1 MTAPSVFTIPAGVS
15 FVDTLAQGVMRDIGG
30 DPFAL
35 SDCLILLPNR
45 RACRALREGFLRVTD
60 GRPLLLPEL
69 RPIGEADEDE
79 LLLSDMP
86 SEIGAPLAP
95 AIPSLRRQLLLA
107 RMICNQ
113 SPTTEK
119 ISLEHATRL
128 AADLCKLLDQVQTEG
143 LNFDKLDSIVPDRYA
158 EHWQKTL
165 ELLSIITDRWPETL
179 TAEGCLD
186 PAERRNLLLQRQI
199 EAWEAAPTDRRII
212 AAGSTGSIPAVAEL
226 LCCVAGLPNGTVVLP
241 AFDTLMD
248 DDAATAALDDQTHPQ
263 FGMLRLLKR
272 MEISRHEIRD
282 WPLEDHAEIQIKRI
296 GLRRRLMS
304 QVMRPAVTTDTWR
317 ELPKISENALAGFER
332 FDCAGEAEEAKVIA
346 LALRESLQEETQTAA
361 LVTPDR
367 NLARR
372 VAAELRRWDIEIDDS
387 AGLPLAETPPGLFLQ
402 LVAEM
407 VAKNFAPVSTLA
419 ALKHPFASC
428 GSDRNVFRRQVRQWE
443 FEALRGPRPEPGL
456 HGLIRSLPE
465 DMKPERHADAVSLLQ
480 ALEDATGRFAAAMS
494 GRDISV
500 GKLLAAHISAAEALS
515 ADPAADGESKLWA
528 EEAGEAL
535 AEFIGE
541 LDQAAAVLGPIDP
554 EFYPTL
560 LSTLMSGR
568 VVRPRYGRHP
578 RLHIWGPLEAR
589 LQDADFLILGGMNE
603 GNWPRD
609 PNPDPWLSRPM
620 QTSFGLP
627 LPERRIGLAAHD
639 FATMVCAQKVLVT
652 RSEKA
657 GGSPTVPSRW
667 LARLQ
672 AVLMASG
679 LDQLNHQSTKW
690 LHWERALDKPDGPR
704 PIQPP
709 APRPPLHARPRKLS
723 VTRIES
729 WMRDPYAIYA
739 RHILGLRP
747 LDPLEADPAA
757 ADRGNI
763 IHEILD
769 RFIRSVPGDLPADA
783 EQKLAEIGKDAFQSI
798 AGHPVVKAFW
808 WPRFL
813 RVAEWFIGV
822 ERQRRHMLRASSTEV
837 RGALT
842 LSAPAGDFTLT
853 AVADRIDRLADGGYS
868 ILDYKTGS
876 PPTDKDI
883 KNGFAPQL
891 PLEAAIAAAG
901 GFEGL
906 DADDVAGLAFWRLSG
921 GAPAGAIKD
930 VKGNLEQIAEEARE
944 GLLALVASFDN
955 PDTPYNAVPDS
966 DRAPRFNDY
975 AHLARIA
982 EWAGLHEED

>member
-1 MTAPSVFTIPAGVS
+1 
-15 FVDTLAQGVMRDIGG
+15 
-30 DPFAL
+30 
-35 SDCLILLPNR
+35 
-45 RACRALREGFLRVTD
+45 
-60 GRPLLLPEL
+60 
-69 RPIGEADEDE
+69 
-79 LLLSDMP
+79 
-86 SEIGAPLAP
+86 
-95 AIPSLRRQLLLA
+95 
-107 RMICNQ
+107 
-113 SPTTEK
+113 
-119 ISLEHATRL
+119 
-128 AADLCKLLDQVQTEG
+128 
-143 LNFDKLDSIVPDRYA
+143 
-158 EHWQKTL
+158 
-165 ELLSIITDRWPETL
+165 
-179 TAEGCLD
+179 
-186 PAERRNLLLQRQI
+186 
-199 EAWEAAPTDRRII
+199 
-212 AAGSTGSIPAVAEL
+212 
-226 LCCVAGLPNGTVVLP
+226 
-241 AFDTLMD
+241 
-248 DDAATAALDDQTHPQ
+248 
-263 FGMLRLLKR
+263 
-272 MEISRHEIRD
+272 
-282 WPLEDHAEIQIKRI
+282 
-296 GLRRRLMS
+296 
-304 QVMRPAVTTDTWR
+304 
-317 ELPKISENALAGFER
+317 
-332 FDCAGEAEEAKVIA
+332 
-346 LALRESLQEETQTAA
+346 
-361 LVTPDR
+361 
-367 NLARR
+367 
-372 VAAELRRWDIEIDDS
+372 
-387 AGLPLAETPPGLFLQ
+387 
-402 LVAEM
+402 
-407 VAKNFAPVSTLA
+407 
-419 ALKHPFASC
+419 
-428 GSDRNVFRRQVRQWE
+428 
-443 FEALRGPRPEPGL
+443 
-456 HGLIRSLPE
+456 
-465 DMKPERHADAVSLLQ
+465 
-480 ALEDATGRFAAAMS
+480 
-494 GRDISV
+494 
-500 GKLLAAHISAAEALS
+500 
-515 ADPAADGESKLWA
+515 
-528 EEAGEAL
+528 
-535 AEFIGE
+535 
-541 LDQAAAVLGPIDP
+541 
-554 EFYPTL
+554 
-560 LSTLMSGR
+560 
-568 VVRPRYGRHP
+568 
-578 RLHIWGPLEAR
+578 
-589 LQDADFLILGGMNE
+589 
-603 GNWPRD
+603 
-609 PNPDPWLSRPM
+609 
-620 QTSFGLP
+620 
-627 LPERRIGLAAHD
+627 
-639 FATMVCAQKVLVT
+639 
-652 RSEKA
+652 
-657 GGSPTVPSRW
+657 
-667 LARLQ
+667 
-672 AVLMASG
+672 MASG

-690 LHWERALDKPDGPR
+690 LHWEQALDKPDSPR

-723 VTRIES
+723 VTQIES

-783 EQKLAEIGKDAFQSI
+783 EQKLAEIGQDAFQSI